1 LKKLPPTPLPAR
13 VPNPAAR
20 ELLKKCCAAL
30 LEKKAEN
37 LLAFYVGAQSS
48 VTDYLVVATGSSDPH
63 RRALRIELERV
74 FKDNQARIVGVE
86 SSDDSGWTVVDAFDV
101 MVHLFSPEQRDRYRL
116 EKLWRDAD
124 QINVTKLVD
133 GEPVPASTSIF
144 APQPKKAPVKR
155 AKPAPAKKPAK
166 AKKAA
171 KPAKPAKAAKTTK
184 PRQKRA

>member
-1 LKKLPPTPLPAR
+1 MNKLPPTPVPVR

-48 VTDYLVVATGSSDPH
+48 VTDYLMVATGSSEPH

-74 FKDNQARIVGVE
+74 FKENQARVVGVE
-86 SSDDSGWTVVDAFDV
+86 SSEESGWTVVDAFDV

-124 QINVTKLVD
+124 QINVAHLVA
-133 GEPVPASTSIF
+133 GEQPAP
-144 APQPKKAPVKR
+144 APTAAPKPKPAAKR
-155 AKPAPAKKPAK
+155 AKPAKSASPAK

-171 KPAKPAKAAKTTK
+171 KPRA
-184 PRQKRA
+184 KRA

>member
-1 LKKLPPTPLPAR
+1 MNKLPPTPVPVR

-48 VTDYLVVATGSSDPH
+48 VTDYLVVATGSSEPH

-74 FKDNQARIVGVE
+74 FKDNQARVVGVE

-124 QINVTKLVD
+124 QINVAKLVD
-133 GEPVPASTSIF
+133 GDKPAPAPTSLF
-144 APQPKKAPVKR
+144 APKPKKAAVKR
-155 AKPAPAKKPAK
+155 AKPAAAKKPAK

-171 KPAKPAKAAKTTK
+171 KPPKAAKTAK
-184 PRQKRA
+184 PRKKRA